1 VNCLAGIEVAIDCEL
16 RRRCAFNVAS
26 CADNFYA
33 RGDRG
38 VALLF
43 LTCAGRKLAT
53 QNAFASSGLSSDTG
67 AVYIHAE

>member
-1 VNCLAGIEVAIDCEL
+1 VNCLAGIEAAIDCEL

-67 AVYIHAE
+67 TVYIHAE

>member
-1 VNCLAGIEVAIDCEL
+1 MNCLAGIEVAIDCEL

-53 QNAFASSGLSSDTG
+53 KNAFASSGLSSDTG
-67 AVYIHAE
+67 TVYIHAE